1 MHVFIDTNIFLSFY
15 HYSNEELD
23 TLHSVFTDHKHGSAT
38 VYVTEQVRDEFVR
51 NRDNKIKDALK
62 KFNDSKINTQFPF
75 FMKGYEEYTQI
86 RDLAKKVEKLNKEIL
101 KKVNDHIDKQT
112 LPADK
117 LIASIFDDFSIA
129 KVTRKSFSA
138 AHMRVLR
145 GNPPGKN
152 GSIGDALNWEIL
164 LEKVSEGNDI
174 HIVSADGDFFSKLNE
189 NRACDFLVKEWK
201 AKKSKSVYV
210 YHTLSE
216 FTKEHFDGIAFSYD
230 KDKESLIDCLNSSGS
245 FSWTHDLISKL
256 EKYQYF
262 SAKEVKRILDAAT
275 ENDQF
280 GRIVTDYDVSD
291 FLNKHAVPRFSEI
304 SNDAH
309 RAILKKVTDEQK
321 ERLSNA

>member
-15 HYSNEELD
+15 HYSNDELD
-23 TLHSVFTDHKHGSAT
+23 ALHDVFTDHEHGSAT
-38 VYVTEQVRDEFVR
+38 VYVTEQVMDEFVR
-51 NRDNKIKDALK
+51 NRDSKIKDALK
-62 KFNDSKINTQFPF
+62 KFNDSKINPQFPS
-75 FMKGYEEYTQI
+75 FMKGYKEYDQI
-86 RDLAKKVEKLNKEIL
+86 RDLAKKVEKLSKAIL
-101 KKVNDHIDKQT
+101 KKVNDHIEKQT

-117 LIASIFDDFSIA
+117 LIASIFADFSIT
-129 KVTRKSFSA
+129 KITGKSFSA

-164 LEKVSEGNDI
+164 LEKVPKDNDI
-174 HIVSADGDFFSKLNE
+174 HIVSADGDFYSKLDE
-189 NRACDFLVKEWK
+189 HRASDFLVKEWK

-230 KDKESLIDCLNSSGS
+230 KDKEDLINCLSRAGN
-245 FSWTHDLISKL
+245 FSRTHDLISKL

-262 SAKEVKRILDAAT
+262 SAKEVKRILDAAI

-280 GRIVTDYDVSD
+280 GWIVTDYDVSD
-291 FLNKHAVPRFSEI
+291 FFNKHAVPRFSEI
-304 SNDAH
+304 SDDAH
-309 RAILKKVTDEQK
+309 KAILQKVIDEQK
-321 ERLSNA
+321 ERVSNA